1 MINYYEKI
9 KQELLNNEISKLA
22 KRNSINNSDLTTY
35 YNVGKML
42 SEAGKSYGENI
53 IGKYSEKLTQEL
65 GKKYNTT
72 TLKRMRQFYLLIE
85 KGARFGHQ
93 LSWSHYI
100 ELIPIKNIN
109 EVNYYINICE
119 KELLTRDE
127 LRNRIKSKEYERL
140 SEETKNKLITNE
152 ELKLPDLVPNPIMIS
167 DCDYIDINSISE
179 KYLQENIMLNIS
191 SFLRELGNGFSFID
205 NEYKIKIG
213 NNYNYI
219 DLLLYN
225 VKFKCYVV
233 VELKVT
239 VLKKEHIGQI
249 QVYMNYIDKNV
260 KELTDNKTIG
270 IIICSKNNQFIIEYC
285 SDERIFAREF
295 KLESKV
301 LN

>member
-1 MINYYEKI
+1 MEVKMTNYYEKI

-22 KRNSINNSDLTTY
+22 KKRSINNSDLTTY

-42 SEAGKSYGENI
+42 NDAGKNYGENI
-53 IGKYSEKLTQEL
+53 IGKYSIKLTQEV

-85 KGARFGHQ
+85 KGATLSHQ
-93 LSWSHYI
+93 ISWSHYV
-100 ELIPIKNIN
+100 ELLPIKNIN

-119 KELLTRDE
+119 KELITRDE
-127 LRNRIKSKEYERL
+127 LKNRIKSKEYERL
-140 SEETKNKLITNE
+140 GEETKNKLITNE
-152 ELKLPDLVPNPIMIS
+152 ELKLPDLVPDPILIPSS
-167 DCDYIDINSISE
+167 DNIDINSISE
-179 KYLQENIMLNIS
+179 KYLQETIMLNIS
-191 SFLRELGNGFSFID
+191 SFLKGLGNGFSFID

-213 NNYNYI
+213 SNYNYI

-239 VLKKEHIGQI
+239 ELKKEHIGQV

-260 KELTDNKTIG
+260 KDLSDDKTIG
-270 IIICSKNNQFIIEYC
+270 IIICAKNNQCIIEYC

-295 KLESKV
+295 KITS
-301 LN
+301 

>member
-53 IGKYSEKLTQEL
+53 IGKYSVKLTQEL

-93 LSWSHYI
+93 LSWSHYV
-100 ELIPIKNIN
+100 ELLPLKDNN
-109 EVNYYINICE
+109 EINYYIKMCE
-119 KELLTRDE
+119 QRNLDVRS
-127 LRNRIKSKEYERL
+127 LRNAIKSKEYERL

-152 ELKLPDLVPNPIMIS
+152 ELKLTDLVPNPIMIPN
-167 DCDYIDINSISE
+167 CDYIDINSISE

-191 SFLRELGNGFSFID
+191 SFLKELGNGFSFID

-270 IIICSKNNQFIIEYC
+270 IIICSKNNQFIIEYS

-295 KLESKV
+295 KIES
-301 LN
+301 

>member
-53 IGKYSEKLTQEL
+53 IGKYSVKLTQEL

-93 LSWSHYI
+93 LLWSHYI

-109 EVNYYINICE
+109 EVNYYINIWE

-140 SEETKNKLITNE
+140 GEDTKNKLLTNE
-152 ELKLPDLVPNPIMIS
+152 KLKIADLVPNPIMIPS
-167 DCDYIDINSISE
+167 CDYIDINSISE
-179 KYLQENIMLNIS
+179 KYLQETIMLNIS
-191 SFLRELGNGFSFID
+191 SFLKELGNGFSFID

-225 VKFKCYVV
+225 FIFKCFVV
-233 VELKVT
+233 IELKVT
-239 VLKKEHIGQI
+239 ELKKEHIGQI
-249 QVYMNYIDKNV
+249 EVYMNYIDKNV
-260 KELTDNKTIG
+260 KDLSDDKTIG
-270 IIICSKNNQFIIEYC
+270 IIICSKNNQFIIEYS

-295 KLESKV
+295 KIESKV

>member
-93 LSWSHYI
+93 LSWSHYV
-100 ELIPIKNIN
+100 ELLPLKDNN
-109 EVNYYINICE
+109 EINYYIKMCE
-119 KELLTRDE
+119 QRNLDVRS
-127 LRNRIKSKEYERL
+127 LRNAIKSKEYERL

-167 DCDYIDINSISE
+167 NCDYIDINSISE

-191 SFLRELGNGFSFID
+191 SFLKELGNGFSFID

-225 VKFKCYVV
+225 F
-233 VELKVT
+233 
-239 VLKKEHIGQI
+239 IFI
-249 QVYMNYIDKNV
+249 NYFTHK
-260 KELTDNKTIG
+260 
-270 IIICSKNNQFIIEYC
+270 
-285 SDERIFAREF
+285 
-295 KLESKV
+295 
-301 LN
+301 

>member
-53 IGKYSEKLTQEL
+53 IGKYSVKLTQEL

-93 LSWSHYI
+93 LSWSHYV

-152 ELKLPDLVPNPIMIS
+152 ELKLTDLVPNPIMIPS
-167 DCDYIDINSISE
+167 CDYIDINSISE
-179 KYLQENIMLNIS
+179 KYLQETIMLNIS
-191 SFLRELGNGFSFID
+191 SFLRKLGNGFSFID

-249 QVYMNYIDKNV
+249 EVYMNYIDKNV

-295 KLESKV
+295 KIESK
-301 LN
+301 L

>member
-53 IGKYSEKLTQEL
+53 IGKYSVKLIQEL

-93 LSWSHYI
+93 LSWSHYR

-140 SEETKNKLITNE
+140 GEETKNKLITNE
-152 ELKLPDLVPNPIMIS
+152 ELKLPDLVPNPIMIPN
-167 DCDYIDINSISE
+167 CDYIDINSISE
-179 KYLQENIMLNIS
+179 KYLQENIMQNIS

-205 NEYKIKIG
+205 NEFKIKVG
-213 NNYNYI
+213 DSYNYI

-225 VKFKCYVV
+225 IKFKCYVV
-233 VELKVT
+233 IELKVIKLNSNHT
-239 VLKKEHIGQI
+239 GQI
-249 QVYMNYIDKNV
+249 QNYMNYIDKNV
-260 KELTDNKTIG
+260 KGIDDNKTVG
-270 IIICSKNNQFIIEYC
+270 IIICKQNNQYVIDYC
-285 SDERIFAREF
+285 SDDRIIAREYE
-295 KLESKV
+295 LV
-301 LN
+301 

>member
-1 MINYYEKI
+1 MINYYKKI

-53 IGKYSEKLTQEL
+53 IGKYSVKLTQEL

-93 LSWSHYI
+93 LSWSHYV
-100 ELIPIKNIN
+100 ELLPLKDNN
-109 EVNYYINICE
+109 EINYYIKMCE
-119 KELLTRDE
+119 QRNLDVRS
-127 LRNRIKSKEYERL
+127 LRNAIKSKEYERL
-140 SEETKNKLITNE
+140 GEDTKNKLLTNE
-152 ELKLPDLVPNPIMIS
+152 KLKIADLVPNPIIIPS
-167 DCDYIDINSISE
+167 CDYIDINSISE
-179 KYLQENIMLNIS
+179 KYLQEIIMLNIS
-191 SFLRELGNGFSFID
+191 SFLKELGNGFSFID

-225 VKFKCYVV
+225 FIFKCFVV
-233 VELKVT
+233 IELKVT
-239 VLKKEHIGQI
+239 ELKKEHIGQI
-249 QVYMNYIDKNV
+249 EVYMNYIDKNV
-260 KELTDNKTIG
+260 KDITDDKTIG
-270 IIICSKNNQFIIEYC
+270 IIICSKNNQFIIEYS

-295 KLESKV
+295 KIESKV

>member
-1 MINYYEKI
+1 MVNYYEEI

-42 SEAGKSYGENI
+42 NDAGKNYGENI
-53 IGKYSEKLTQEL
+53 IGKYSIKLTQEV

-85 KGARFGHQ
+85 KGALLAHQ
-93 LSWSHYI
+93 LSWSHYV
-100 ELIPIKNIN
+100 ELLPIKDIN
-109 EVNYYINICE
+109 EVNYYINICK
-119 KELLTRDE
+119 KELITRDE

-140 SEETKNKLITNE
+140 GKKTKNKLITNE
-152 ELKLPDLVPNPIMIS
+152 ELKLPDLVPDPILIPN
-167 DCDYIDINSISE
+167 CDNTDINFISE
-179 KYLQENIMLNIS
+179 KYLQETIMLNIS
-191 SFLRELGNGFSFID
+191 SFLKGLGNGFSFID

-213 NNYNYI
+213 SNYNYI

-233 VELKVT
+233 VELKIT
-239 VLKKEHIGQI
+239 ELKKEHIGQI
-249 QVYMNYIDKNV
+249 QVYMNYIDKNIKDV
-260 KELTDNKTIG
+260 SDDKTIG
-270 IIICSKNNQFIIEYC
+270 IIICAKNNQCIVEYS

-295 KLESKV
+295 KITS
-301 LN
+301 

>member
-42 SEAGKSYGENI
+42 REAGKSYGQNI
-53 IGKYSEKLTQEL
+53 IKAYSQKLSSDVGKGYGVS
-65 GKKYNTT
+65 N
-72 TLKRMRQFYLLIE
+72 LKRMRQFYLLIE
-85 KGARFGHQ
+85 KGVAMPHQ
-93 LSWSHYI
+93 LTWSHI
-100 ELIPIKNIN
+100 LTILPVKDVDAIK
-109 EVNYYINICE
+109 YYIAKASKE
-119 KELLTRDE
+119 KIPYRKLHMI
-127 LRNRIKSKEYERL
+127 IKSKEYERL

-167 DCDYIDINSISE
+167 NCDYIDINSISE
-179 KYLQENIMLNIS
+179 KYLQETIMLNIS
-191 SFLRELGNGFSFID
+191 SFLKELGNGSSFID

-285 SDERIFAREF
+285 SDEKIVAREF

-301 LN
+301 IN

>member
-93 LSWSHYI
+93 LSWSHYV
-100 ELIPIKNIN
+100 ELLPLKDNN
-109 EVNYYINICE
+109 EINYYIKMCE
-119 KELLTRDE
+119 QRNLDVRS
-127 LRNRIKSKEYERL
+127 LRNAIKSKEYERL

-167 DCDYIDINSISE
+167 NCDYVDINSISE

-239 VLKKEHIGQI
+239 ELKKEHIGQI
-249 QVYMNYIDKNV
+249 QVYMNYIDKVV
-260 KELTDNKTIG
+260 KKPYHDKTIG
-270 IIICSKNNQFIIEYC
+270 IIISKKNNQFIIEYC

-295 KLESKV
+295 KIT
-301 LN
+301 N

>member
-53 IGKYSEKLTQEL
+53 IGKYSVKLTQEL

-167 DCDYIDINSISE
+167 NCDYIDINSISE

-191 SFLRELGNGFSFID
+191 SFLKELGNGFSFID

-270 IIICSKNNQFIIEYC
+270 IIICSKNNQFIIEYS

-295 KLESKV
+295 KLESK
-301 LN
+301 L

>member
-53 IGKYSEKLTQEL
+53 IGKYSVKLTQEL
-65 GKKYNTT
+65 GKKFNTT

-93 LSWSHYI
+93 LSWSHYV
-100 ELIPIKNIN
+100 ELLPLKDNN
-109 EVNYYINICE
+109 EINYYIKMCE
-119 KELLTRDE
+119 QRSLDVRS
-127 LRNRIKSKEYERL
+127 LRNAIKSKEYERL

-152 ELKLPDLVPNPIMIS
+152 ELKLPDLIPNPIMIPS
-167 DCDYIDINSISE
+167 CDYVDIDSISE
-179 KYLQENIMLNIS
+179 KYLQETIMLNIS
-191 SFLRELGNGFSFID
+191 SFLRKLGNGFSFID

-233 VELKVT
+233 IELKVT
-239 VLKKEHIGQI
+239 ELKKEHIGQI
-249 QVYMNYIDKNV
+249 EVYMNYIDKNV
-260 KELTDNKTIG
+260 KDLSDDKTIG
-270 IIICSKNNQFIIEYC
+270 IIICSKNNQFIIEYS

-295 KLESKV
+295 KIT
-301 LN
+301 N

>member
-53 IGKYSEKLTQEL
+53 IGKYSVKLTQEL
-65 GKKYNTT
+65 GKKFNTT

-93 LSWSHYI
+93 LSWSHYV
-100 ELIPIKNIN
+100 ELLPLKDNN
-109 EVNYYINICE
+109 EINYYIKMCE
-119 KELLTRDE
+119 QRNLDVRS
-127 LRNRIKSKEYERL
+127 LRNAIKSKEYERL

-152 ELKLPDLVPNPIMIS
+152 ELKLPDLIPNPIMIPS
-167 DCDYIDINSISE
+167 CDYVDIDSISE
-179 KYLQENIMLNIS
+179 KYLQETIMLNIS
-191 SFLRELGNGFSFID
+191 SFLRKLGNGFSFID

-233 VELKVT
+233 IELKVT
-239 VLKKEHIGQI
+239 ELKKEHIGQI

-270 IIICSKNNQFIIEYC
+270 IIICSKNNQFIIEYS

-295 KLESKV
+295 KIT
-301 LN
+301 N

>member
-53 IGKYSEKLTQEL
+53 IGKYSVKLTQEL
-65 GKKYNTT
+65 GKKFNTT

-93 LSWSHYI
+93 LSWSHCI

-140 SEETKNKLITNE
+140 GEDTKNKLITNE
-152 ELKLPDLVPNPIMIS
+152 KLRITDLVPNPIMIPS
-167 DCDYIDINSISE
+167 CDYIDINSISE
-179 KYLQENIMLNIS
+179 KYLQETIMLNIS
-191 SFLRELGNGFSFID
+191 SFLKKLGNGFSFID

-233 VELKVT
+233 IELKVT
-239 VLKKEHIGQI
+239 ELKKEHIGQI
-249 QVYMNYIDKNV
+249 EVYMNYIDKNV
-260 KELTDNKTIG
+260 KDLSDDKTIG
-270 IIICSKNNQFIIEYC
+270 IIICSKNNQFIIEYS

-295 KLESKV
+295 KIT
-301 LN
+301 N